1 MNKPLLEYYRRKI
14 GCENLEVE
22 RWVNNIPRVHEQWT
36 RAYDNRLQ
44 WVHVTINLNE
54 LLNSVLKST
63 KNLPIIIMVLVK
75 LTYFKLA
82 NLLIQALHLLCSK
95 VKFNVLVSVKIIRS
109 IYRVHTFNY

>member
-22 RWVNNIPRVHEQWT
+22 RWVNNIPREHEQWT

-63 KNLPIIIMVLVK
+63 KNLSIMVLVK
-75 LTYFKLA
+75 LAYFKLV

-95 VKFNVLVSVKIIRS
+95 VKFNVLVFIKITRS
-109 IYRVHTFNY
+109 IYRVHSFNY